1 MNNYSRLKL
10 IFSILIVLSISSAV
24 HVDSAETKPTTTK
37 AATDYRTLVTMPNQ
51 ARALMRTDMIDHLAT
66 INEIL
71 GLLANEKFESA
82 AQIAEAKLGRGTMGK
97 HRGSGMGPG
106 RFMPTEM
113 RNLGMGMHD
122 AASEFAQVAIEGNLK
137 DSYAAFQKVTNYCV
151 ACHYS
156 YRTR

>member
-10 IFSILIVLSISSAV
+10 IFSILLVLSIISSIY
-24 HVDSAETKPTTTK
+24 VDSAETDKTPTK
-37 AATDYRTLVTMPNQ
+37 ENTDHRTLVTMPDQ
-51 ARALMRTDMIDHLAT
+51 ARNLMRTDMINHLAT

-82 AQIAEAKLGRGTMGK
+82 AQIAEAKLGRSTMGK

-122 AASEFAQVAIEGNLK
+122 AASEFTQVVREGNLK
-137 DSYAAFQKVTNYCV
+137 DSYTAFQKVTSYCV